1 MQISQR
7 SQSPYGSHWYK
18 QPIFSNQFART
29 QERLHIKFRL
39 LRKASPK
46 ERAQQ
51 RPLETKAVQNGSAH
65 KHLSL
70 IRVQQVS
77 NFPQWVLAS
86 EHREAKC
93 EMERLVI
100 LQ

>member
-29 QERLHIKFRL
+29 QEMLHIKFRL
-39 LRKASPK
+39 LRKASPR

-51 RPLETKAVQNGSAH
+51 QQTETKAIQNGSTH

-70 IRVQQVS
+70 IRVQLEL
-77 NFPQWVLAS
+77 NFLQWVLAN

-93 EMERLVI
+93 EMERLVT